1 MKTTDIDPT
10 AQPEYQRFMAHLL
23 SPDERPG
30 LGGDLTLPLGY
41 PLQMSD
47 ASKWPPAILFDAV
60 YADPVLRHFGT
71 RTLKDEVTET
81 WRDTFYPSGVMT
93 VASVDYKLLTDE

>member
-10 AQPEYQRFMAHLL
+10 AQLEDQRFTAHLF
-23 SPDERPG
+23 SPDKWPG
-30 LGGDLTLPLGY
+30 LGGNPTLPLGS

-47 ASKWPPAILFDAV
+47 TSKWPPAILFNAI
-60 YADPVLRHFGT
+60 YADPVLHHFGT

-81 WRDTFYPSGVMT
+81 WKDAFYPSGVIA
-93 VASVDYKLLTDE
+93 ASTDYKLLTDE